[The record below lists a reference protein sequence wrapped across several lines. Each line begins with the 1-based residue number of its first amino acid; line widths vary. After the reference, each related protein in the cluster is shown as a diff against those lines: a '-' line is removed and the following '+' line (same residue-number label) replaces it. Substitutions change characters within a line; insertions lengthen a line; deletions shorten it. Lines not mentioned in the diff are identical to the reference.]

1 MLCWFLPYTMRI
13 SHNCPSIPSL
23 LSPLP
28 LPTAHP
34 SRSSQAPDWLPE
46 CPVAAQQPSIS
57 HSLSFPLRP
66 QSILNICISIPSLQR
81 GSTIILFK
89 LFFKIKRPMFPHMC
103 KLYKIQ
109 ISNVKLIGTQ
119 RCSLVERSSR
129 TSLLQG
135 QSWEAGMGTPGPT
148 KPKTLVGLP
157 FMGASLVAQLV
168 KNPPAM
174 QETWVWFLGGED
186 PLEKEMAVH
195 SSILAWRIPWTE
207 EPGGLHLPATSL
219 EFHLFLVL

>member
-1 MLCWFLPYTMRI
+1 MVLSRGQFQSSPPAVFLCFISKECVYTFLYLKTFAMLCWFLPYTMRI

-135 QSWEAGMGTPGPT
+135 QS
-148 KPKTLVGLP
+148 
-157 FMGASLVAQLV
+157 
-168 KNPPAM
+168 
-174 QETWVWFLGGED
+174 
-186 PLEKEMAVH
+186 
-195 SSILAWRIPWTE
+195 
-207 EPGGLHLPATSL
+207 
-219 EFHLFLVL
+219 